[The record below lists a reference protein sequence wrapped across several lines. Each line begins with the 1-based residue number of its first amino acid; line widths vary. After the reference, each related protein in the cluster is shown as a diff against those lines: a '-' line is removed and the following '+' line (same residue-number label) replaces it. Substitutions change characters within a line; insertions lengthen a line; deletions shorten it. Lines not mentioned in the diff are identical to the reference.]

1 MSSETPTLR
10 LLLLL
15 PLPLLAACEAVS
27 PTPVGS
33 ISGQVVI
40 EGQGVGGVA
49 VTLSSGASTTTAA
62 TGTYRFDQVEGGP
75 HTVAIS
81 GYPLDA
87 TFQAT
92 SASVEIVSDG
102 QTVIV
107 DFRGEY
113 IRTARLMGRVA
124 VEGRTLAGVTVRLA
138 GMSEGLTSTN
148 DVGQFSFEDLRAGD
162 YSVAISDFGEVQF
175 AVTSQSASLAV
186 GESRVLSFDGTYIRT
201 SSISVGVSVEGEG
214 LAGVTVSL
222 TGHGEVASAVTGPA
236 GHHTFNELR
245 KGTYFLEISG
255 FDTAE
260 VAFSATTRTV
270 SVAVDET
277 ENVAFDGQYLRTAS
291 IIGAVTVENKA
302 LPGVN
307 VRLSGGLDA
316 VSEMATTDANGH
328 YAFTGLRMGD
338 YTVEVSGFD
347 SDEVG
352 FSSTATA
359 VSVGTGESKIVSF
372 DGTFLRTSGIQ
383 GRVTIEGEGLAGV
396 TVSLSGGPDAVSET
410 ATTDAGGQYAFLRL
424 RAGDYSVAISGYDT
438 DEYNFEITSQDVPVA
453 PGETATVAFEGFRVP
468 PDLTGTHDLV
478 SISSLVTGGK
488 TLKPPDVSGTFVLRQ
503 SAAVGRRASGTMTTE
518 ITVRDGLGGTTTIK
532 DTGTYAVEGDGTWE
546 QKGSLVQAKGTY
558 TLVGGVLTVEV
569 TEPAINVS
577 TTVWQRR

>member
-1 MSSETPTLR
+1 MTPVLR

-15 PLPLLAACEAVS
+15 PLPLLAACDATS

-40 EGQGVGGVA
+40 EGQGIAGVA
-49 VTLSSGASTTTAA
+49 VALSSGPSTTTAA
-62 TGTYRFDQVEGGP
+62 TGAYRFDQVEGGP

-92 SASVEIVSDG
+92 STSVEIVSDG

-148 DVGQFSFEDLRAGD
+148 EVGQFAFEDLRAGD
-162 YSVAISDFGEVQF
+162 YSVAISDFGEAEF

-201 SSISVGVSVEGEG
+201 SSISVSVSVEGEG
-214 LAGVTVSL
+214 LA
-222 TGHGEVASAVTGPA
+222 
-236 GHHTFNELR
+236 
-245 KGTYFLEISG
+245 
-255 FDTAE
+255 D
-260 VAFSATTRTV
+260 
-270 SVAVDET
+270 
-277 ENVAFDGQYLRTAS
+277 
-291 IIGAVTVENKA
+291 
-302 LPGVN
+302 
-307 VRLSGGLDA
+307 
-316 VSEMATTDANGH
+316 
-328 YAFTGLRMGD
+328 
-338 YTVEVSGFD
+338 
-347 SDEVG
+347 
-352 FSSTATA
+352 
-359 VSVGTGESKIVSF
+359 
-372 DGTFLRTSGIQ
+372 
-383 GRVTIEGEGLAGV
+383 V

-410 ATTDAGGQYAFLRL
+410 ATTDAGGYYAFSRL
-424 RAGDYSVAISGYDT
+424 RAGDYSVVVSGYDT

-453 PGETATVAFEGFRVP
+453 PGETANVAFEGFRVP
-468 PDLTGTHDLV
+468 PDLTGTYDLV

-488 TLKPPDVSGTFVLRQ
+488 TLKPPDVSGTFVLLQ
-503 SAAVGRRASGTMTTE
+503 SASVGRRVSGTMTME
-518 ITVRDGLGGTTTIK
+518 ITVQDGLGGTTNIK
-532 DTGTYAVEGDGTWE
+532 DTGTYAVRADGTWE